1 MKPAARSG
9 IAPLLT
15 AIVSASTPGVALGQ
29 LTSARPA
36 SVSLTVVVPPRPDAS
51 VPILVAPLVNVVA
64 VGANAID
71 LETSITMGERVASR
85 VEVSPGRGWPAD
97 ATRVWV
103 RNARGELERLATHGR
118 VIAFDQPAGASAV
131 PSVRFRVESD
141 QPFGTPALDLPV
153 EYRVR
158 IGTGDAVSTWTFA
171 SSLRVEAA
179 RELER
184 R

>member
-15 AIVSASTPGVALGQ
+15 AIVSASAPGVALAQ

-36 SVSLTVVVPPRPDAS
+36 SVSLTVVVPPRPDATL
-51 VPILVAPLVNVVA
+51 PIVAAQPVNVVRM
-64 VGANAID
+64 GANAID
-71 LETSITMGERVASR
+71 LETSIVMGDRVPSR
-85 VEVSPGRGWPAD
+85 VEVSLGRGRPAD

-103 RNARGELERLATHGR
+103 RNVRGELERLGTDDR
-118 VIAFDQPAGASAV
+118 IVAFDQAVGAAAL
-131 PSVRFRVESD
+131 PSVRFHVESD
-141 QPFGTPALDLPV
+141 QPFVAPAFDLPV

-171 SSLRVEAA
+171 SSLRIDTA
-179 RELER
+179 R
-184 R
+184 